1 MSWVMKLLIAPSGS
15 PNSHPWTNPV
25 PSNVPYLSNR
35 TAPAPC
41 TYYLGRCCVQP
52 RPPQTKNII
61 PSPTTSFAIQPSTT
75 IPSPPLVQS
84 AHAPNAMARQRK
96 AKDEPAEAIKLE
108 QPDRSGPSDK
118 TLLHLAEERK
128 LFQQADE
135 RMRKK
140 AQQPDLVL
148 SPRVE
153 RTIETVLWSA
163 SLAMLHFAFDAL
175 VHQQYAMEPNM
186 QKVWFRAGQAWL
198 STSFPP
204 SSYPSCFA
212 WLSRLEAARLTWT
225 ARPVFLFL
233 FYVLHPHDS
242 SYRLIPGVPNQYQR
256 PIRQGIFFIMS
267 IFAGCYLIHITNN
280 RGYLANMKRAPP
292 VACLWIW
299 SVIEMDLLGAVASA
313 AVAGTFF
320 LWGGY
325 SLVTRH

>member
-1 MSWVMKLLIAPSGS
+1 
-15 PNSHPWTNPV
+15 
-25 PSNVPYLSNR
+25 
-35 TAPAPC
+35 
-41 TYYLGRCCVQP
+41 
-52 RPPQTKNII
+52 
-61 PSPTTSFAIQPSTT
+61 
-75 IPSPPLVQS
+75 
-84 AHAPNAMARQRK
+84 MARQRK

-198 STSFPP
+198 M
-204 SSYPSCFA
+204 
-212 WLSRLEAARLTWT
+212 
-225 ARPVFLFL
+225 FLFL

-242 SYRLIPGVPNQYQR
+242 NYRLIPGVPNQYQR